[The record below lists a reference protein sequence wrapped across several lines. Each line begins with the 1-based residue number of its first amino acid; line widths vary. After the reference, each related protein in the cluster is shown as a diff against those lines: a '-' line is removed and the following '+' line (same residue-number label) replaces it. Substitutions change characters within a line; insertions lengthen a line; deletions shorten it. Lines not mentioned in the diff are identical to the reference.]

1 MPFNKLCSPSTPQGW
16 SCTAA
21 WGLNYLMNDCSQRAR
36 QSWFWCTYGW
46 IQKCVLSLQKRVL
59 KTKRYSKIFHHYP
72 GTTFFSCH
80 ICLYFCQQESRTSPN
95 IIYLFI
101 STSKRSLGFLATE
114 LQFQSQEMNVKFA
127 NVSYREQQPARS
139 LHQADQ
145 WCQEQPRAAPELA
158 EILGAEQGSFS
169 CCCNQRLLMLGA
181 RGKSGHAGRLKIEKH
196 KRELFFTLFIVFFS
210 TAMEKNSTAQIDILI
225 KLEDTCL
232 W

>member
-21 WGLNYLMNDCSQRAR
+21 WGMNYLMNDCRQRAR
-36 QSWFWCTYGW
+36 QSCFWCTYGW
-46 IQKCVLSLQKRVL
+46 IRKCVLSLQKRVL
-59 KTKRYSKIFHHYP
+59 KTKRYSKVFHHYP

-114 LQFQSQEMNVKFA
+114 LQFQSQEMNVNFA
-127 NVSYREQQPARS
+127 NVSYGEQQPARS

-145 WCQEQPRAAPELA
+145 RCQGTTTSSSWACWNPGGRAGKFQLLLQSEVINA
-158 EILGAEQGSFS
+158 G
-169 CCCNQRLLMLGA
+169 CQR
-181 RGKSGHAGRLKIEKH
+181 
-196 KRELFFTLFIVFFS
+196 
-210 TAMEKNSTAQIDILI
+210 
-225 KLEDTCL
+225 
-232 W
+232 

>member
-59 KTKRYSKIFHHYP
+59 KTKRYSKVFHHYP

-80 ICLYFCQQESRTSPN
+80 VCLYFFCQQESRTSPN

-114 LQFQSQEMNVKFA
+114 LQSKAKKWMLSLQMWATENNNQPGACTKPTNDARNNHEQLLSLLKSWGQSRE
-127 NVSYREQQPARS
+127 VS
-139 LHQADQ
+139 
-145 WCQEQPRAAPELA
+145 AAA
-158 EILGAEQGSFS
+158 AI
-169 CCCNQRLLMLGA
+169 
-181 RGKSGHAGRLKIEKH
+181 RGY
-196 KRELFFTLFIVFFS
+196 
-210 TAMEKNSTAQIDILI
+210 
-225 KLEDTCL
+225 
-232 W
+232 